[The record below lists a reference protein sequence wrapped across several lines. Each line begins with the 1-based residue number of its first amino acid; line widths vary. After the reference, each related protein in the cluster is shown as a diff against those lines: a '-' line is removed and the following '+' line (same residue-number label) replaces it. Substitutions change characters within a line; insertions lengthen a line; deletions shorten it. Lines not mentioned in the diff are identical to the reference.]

1 MLDHPISPIATD
13 AFNWQAA
20 DAAHH
25 LHPFSDH
32 KSLHQ
37 GNIRIITGAEGVY
50 LTDDAGNR
58 ILDGMAGLWC
68 VAVGYGRQELVD
80 AAAAQMQTLPFYNT
94 FFKTATRPVIALAD
108 RLTTMAPGDLNHA
121 FFACSGSEAV
131 DTALRMARTFWI
143 TKGQPS
149 KRVIIGR
156 EFGYHGSTTLGA
168 AAGGMVDMHRQG
180 AALPDF
186 AHVMPPYWYGYGGQM
201 SAEEFGLVAA
211 RQVEAKIKELGAEN
225 VAAFIGEPIQGAG
238 GVIIPP
244 ETYWPEIQRIC
255 REHDILL
262 IADEVICGFGRTGRM
277 FGSET
282 FAITPDLMTLAK
294 GITSGYIPLSAVLV
308 GDRVADVLINQTGEF
323 YHGFTYSGHP
333 VACAVALA
341 NLDIL
346 DSEHLAAR
354 AEATGIRLRAKLT
367 EALGDQPIIG
377 EIRGTG
383 LIGAIELTA
392 DRRTRRFFQKR
403 GRVGALCRDHC
414 FANNLVMRAVRDTM
428 VFSPPLTITDAEIDD
443 LVTRAT
449 TAIMATQA
457 DVRSEIL

>member
-1 MLDHPISPIATD
+1 MLDHPAPAAASLD
-13 AFNWQAA
+13 FDWQAA

-37 GNIRIITGAEGVY
+37 GKVRIITSANGVY
-50 LTDDAGNR
+50 LTDDANHR

-68 VAVGYGRQELVD
+68 VAVGYGRHELVD
-80 AAAAQMQTLPFYNT
+80 AAARQMQTLPFYNT

-108 RLTTMAPGDLNHA
+108 RLTAMAPGDLNHA
-121 FFACSGSEAV
+121 FFASSGSEAV
-131 DTALRMARTFWI
+131 DTALRMARTYWI
-143 TKGQPS
+143 TKGQPA

-156 EFGYHGSTTLGA
+156 EYGYHGSTTLGA

-201 SAEEFGLVAA
+201 SLDEFGLYAA
-211 RQVEAKIKELGAEN
+211 RQLEDKIREIGAGN
-225 VAAFIGEPIQGAG
+225 IAAFIGEPIQGAG

-244 ETYWPEIQRIC
+244 DTYWPEINRIC
-255 REHDILL
+255 RDNDILL

-282 FAITPDLMTLAK
+282 FGITPDLMTLAK

-308 GDRVADVLINQTGEF
+308 GDRVADVLINDTGEF

-341 NLDIL
+341 NLDIIEREGL
-346 DSEHLAAR
+346 VAR
-354 AEATGIRLRAKLT
+354 AAASGIRLREKLHA
-367 EALGDQPIIG
+367 ALDDQPIVG

-392 DRRTRRFFQKR
+392 DKRTRRFFDKR
-403 GRVGALCRDHC
+403 GRVGTLCRDHC
-414 FANNLVMRAVRDTM
+414 FANDLVMRAVRDTM
-428 VFSPPLTITDAEIDD
+428 VFSPPLTITDDEIDE
-443 LVTRAT
+443 LVARAT
-449 TAIMATQA
+449 SAIKATQA
-457 DVRSEIL
+457 DVQSEIL